1 MCQNERGKYNTV
13 ESEREWKLNWWTRL
27 VLVPEDASIKYMQ
40 TNRFAIQAI
49 YFEAKEM
56 RGKHILKMATP
67 NNKTTHK
74 QLLILCQGS
83 LQLWLHRSHCIE
95 REKMPHHCAHIPINA
110 QMGFYSGSI
119 DNFICRC
126 DRVFFVF
133 QDELD
138 ICRLS
143 SHLVARIN
151 SNMQWKGIRLFAS
164 STCVCVCME
173 NVLIPPKKA
182 SNMCILDST

>member
-1 MCQNERGKYNTV
+1 
-13 ESEREWKLNWWTRL
+13 
-27 VLVPEDASIKYMQ
+27 MQ

-49 YFEAKEM
+49 YFEAREM
-56 RGKHILKMATP
+56 RGKHSILKMVTL
-67 NNKTTHK
+67 NNKTAHK

-83 LQLWLHRSHCIE
+83 LQLSMHRSHCIE
-95 REKMPHHCAHIPINA
+95 RKKMPHHCAHSLINA

-126 DRVFFVF
+126 DRVFCMF

-164 STCVCVCME
+164 STCVYGKRI
-173 NVLIPPKKA
+173 NSTKKA
-182 SNMCILDST
+182 SNMCKLDST